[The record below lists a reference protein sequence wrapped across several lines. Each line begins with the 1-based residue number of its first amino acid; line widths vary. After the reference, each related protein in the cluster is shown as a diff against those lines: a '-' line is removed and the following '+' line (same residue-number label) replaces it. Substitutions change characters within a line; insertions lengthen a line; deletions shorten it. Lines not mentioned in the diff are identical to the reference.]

1 MFFCVNGPQ
10 SISSWRYQYMELSW
24 CWKFPFSVMLGVIV
38 CKTPQGM
45 FLAVGW
51 QPLTFLALGN
61 SRLGSC
67 SHVVWG
73 WAVGAAWV
81 TLEVADPPQ
90 TPATSGTGCARA
102 GEIME
107 DVWMFLLK
115 AAAGDEGNQ
124 HTQNVGP
131 QTPQIPN
138 LKWTE
143 WKKAFISHIP
153 ARGCCFPRCSLFPSD
168 NSLPAWRIR
177 SHSPR
182 EGCKDS
188 FFWGV
193 LIMFVLIASNEDGS
207 QCCELKKKKEVGT
220 WKVKS

>member
-61 SRLGSC
+61 IRLGSC

-115 AAAGDEGNQ
+115 AAAGDERNQ

-143 WKKAFISHIP
+143 WKRH
-153 ARGCCFPRCSLFPSD
+153 LFPIF
-168 NSLPAWRIR
+168 LLEVAV
-177 SHSPR
+177 SP
-182 EGCKDS
+182 GAACS
-188 FFWGV
+188 P
-193 LIMFVLIASNEDGS
+193 LIIAFQPEEFVLIAPG
-207 QCCELKKKKEVGT
+207 
-220 WKVKS
+220 KVARIVFFEGYW